1 MLSRRRGEAW
11 AAPESDY
18 SQSPP
23 KGHCRPLA
31 PVQKSCGKGDVKQP
45 CERKDHDLASKLRR
59 LCRQPPSTRASW
71 GGIKLGLS
79 EVRPVRTNREKVPAS
94 VRCVSGEMKLGY
106 FWRFEIPGAIARL
119 LPGNHEKPSSFFIF
133 LLKEVRTRCG
143 VAQERFRKAPQA
155 KDVKNFRE
163 FQIARFTPFSRR
175 RSQ

>member
-1 MLSRRRGEAW
+1 MFLDFVAM
-11 AAPESDY
+11 Y
-18 SQSPP
+18 
-23 KGHCRPLA
+23 
-31 PVQKSCGKGDVKQP
+31 
-45 CERKDHDLASKLRR
+45 
-59 LCRQPPSTRASW
+59 
-71 GGIKLGLS
+71 
-79 EVRPVRTNREKVPAS
+79 
-94 VRCVSGEMKLGY
+94 VSGEMKLGY

-175 RSQ
+175 RSQNEIYAMCITGVTLCNGKCNGHISQNPNVHAG